1 MSVLVTGAT
10 GHIGNVLV
18 RELLSQGEQVRVLLL
33 PSEDDL
39 PIRGLCVDRVTG
51 DICNLESLIPAFQGV
66 DAVYHLAGA
75 IAITAGKKAMLDRV
89 NVAGTRNVIE
99 SCFINGTR
107 RLVYTSSIHA
117 MQEPPH
123 GTVIDEDCPVNPNHV
138 LGEYARSKAQAT
150 LEVKRAIECGLDAVI
165 VHPTGVV
172 GPFDFRIS
180 EMGQLILDFI
190 RGKLKAYLDGAYDF
204 ADVRDVAQGMIK
216 ACKKGRSGESY
227 ILSGQQICIKDLM
240 HILEETTGKK
250 APSFKVPSWLARAVG
265 KLSPIYYR
273 IRRSKPL
280 FTDYSVD
287 VLCSN
292 SLVTSRKAQ
301 VELGYAP
308 RSVRESIADAVA
320 WFNSS
325 LTPDLVPVTVEAKQA
340 NSVGKPGRNLL

>member
-1 MSVLVTGAT
+1 MSVFVTGAT

-18 RELLSQGEQVRVLLL
+18 RELLSQGEQVRALLL

-39 PIRGLCVDRVTG
+39 PIRGLNVEKVLG
-51 DICNLESLIPAFQGV
+51 DICDLESLIPAFKGV

-75 IAITAGKKAMLDRV
+75 IAITNGKQAMLDRV

-117 MQEPPH
+117 IQEPPH
-123 GTVIDEDCPVNPNHV
+123 GTVIDEQCPVNPNHV
-138 LGEYARSKAQAT
+138 LGGYARSKAQAT
-150 LEVKRAIECGLDAVI
+150 LEVKRAVECGLDAVI
-165 VHPTGVV
+165 VHPSGVV

-180 EMGQLILDFI
+180 EMGQLILDFV

-204 ADVRDVAQGMIK
+204 VDVRDVAQGMIR
-216 ACKKGRSGESY
+216 ACKKGRKGESY
-227 ILSGQQICIKDLM
+227 ILSGQQISIKDLM
-240 HILEETTGKK
+240 HMLEETTGKK
-250 APSFKVPSWLARAVG
+250 APSFKVPGWLARAAG
-265 KLSPIYYR
+265 RLAPIYYR

-292 SLVTSRKAQ
+292 SLITSKKARQ
-301 VELGYAP
+301 ELGYVP
-308 RSVRESIADAVA
+308 RAVRESITDAVA
-320 WFNSS
+320 WFSNN
-325 LTPDLVPVTVEAKQA
+325 LTPGLAPMRVDARQNNP
-340 NSVGKPGRNLL
+340 